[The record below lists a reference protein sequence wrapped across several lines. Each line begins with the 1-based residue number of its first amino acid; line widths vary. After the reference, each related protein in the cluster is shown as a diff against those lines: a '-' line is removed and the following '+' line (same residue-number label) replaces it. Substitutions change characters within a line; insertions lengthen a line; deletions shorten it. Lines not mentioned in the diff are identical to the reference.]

1 MTEQKKSTAELAT
14 NLANQPRVFIS
25 YARADASD
33 FAEYLAVALKYAGFD
48 AYRDRHNIAK
58 AEDWEARLGDLIER
72 SDTISRPRTMTFW
85 GFYK

>member
-1 MTEQKKSTAELAT
+1 MAEQKESNEVLAS

-48 AYRDRHNIAK
+48 A
-58 AEDWEARLGDLIER
+58 
-72 SDTISRPRTMTFW
+72 
-85 GFYK
+85 